1 SSVLFP
7 NSPPSPFNYTGD
19 LIIFLS
25 KSPPPP
31 VSALSCRT
39 TCKLYE
45 DFPREMEN
53 STPGPTGAS
62 TRKRKRIPI
71 ACSSCR
77 ARKSRCDGV
86 RPQCSACVEQGIECI
101 YAANSGGS
109 NALVPKQYLE
119 QVEHRLADVEE
130 EISRLKRLIPAS
142 FLQGKQHVL
151 FPRSV
156 SGRTDD
162 ISEVNYPEES
172 LNVEDGSVTQGI
184 TPDATDGVGTIEFT
198 TDESWAYFGPS
209 SNIAFTRIIR
219 RTLDHL
225 LNKTQKDERGDASS
239 TPAKHAQQHILAVSR
254 SQSPVTDSFD
264 SRKLEKPSEALRL
277 PPEEEVINLVRQF
290 FRDTGLLFPYIHE
303 ESFWKTYAQYR
314 ETGMQNAKT
323 AWLALLHMVL
333 AMATSTMNAT
343 GVGLS
348 DRQAI
353 SDVHYRRAKAL
364 SMTEM
369 MTGANVEAGTAAVP
383 SLPSSVSA
391 ISPQTLSMT
400 FGRPPIIPQ
409 NYIRTPLPR
418 HFISHQRTS
427 DISRWSNE
435 EESTMFW
442 NASMFDYHKASPC
455 LMLTNNCLPST
466 LYGVTAAVID
476 DLYESNIGSISA
488 IPLTNTVASVIQIG
502 QKLADWQASL
512 PLSMQLVEPSEVASP
527 EGKLML
533 LKFRVILT
541 LRYHN
546 LQLLSHRPILDRC
559 LQSFDGSPQSLQEAA
574 TLQQAWHLSR
584 TVCLRSAE
592 AIIRLVEACKLAND
606 VQPTV
611 SFLGA
616 WWFSLY
622 FSKFGLLPGR
632 MPANLTKAFNAS
644 LTIVATK
651 LVEDSYGSMPF
662 DQGYTNTA
670 IRLDDIL
677 KSAVSCIARLDIQN
691 PMVEKCAKFTATL
704 IFMIQSLQMT
714 PGRDD
719 IAHEVGGMGPSH
731 AIPSN
736 GGENA
741 QSTHISANSGM
752 DDAFS
757 TLMNYLPPNFN
768 DFPNTGANFSM
779 SELMDDFAT
788 GDLFW

>member
-1 SSVLFP
+1 MFSG
-7 NSPPSPFNYTGD
+7 T
-19 LIIFLS
+19 LS
-25 KSPPPP
+25 K
-31 VSALSCRT
+31 VFQGLSYSVNR
-39 TCKLYE
+39 
-45 DFPREMEN
+45 
-53 STPGPTGAS
+53 
-62 TRKRKRIPI
+62 
-71 ACSSCR
+71 
-77 ARKSRCDGV
+77 
-86 RPQCSACVEQGIECI
+86 
-101 YAANSGGS
+101 
-109 NALVPKQYLE
+109 YLE

-156 SGRTDD
+156 SGRNDD

-184 TPDATDGVGTIEFT
+184 TPDATDGVGFT
-198 TDESWAYFGPS
+198 AMGLDVPFIPADSIINHSGPS

-254 SQSPVTDSFD
+254 SQSPVTDAFD
-264 SRKLEKPSEALRL
+264 SRKLENPFEASRL

-343 GVGLS
+343 GVG
-348 DRQAI
+348 
-353 SDVHYRRAKAL
+353 
-364 SMTEM
+364 
-369 MTGANVEAGTAAVP
+369 ANVEAVHASSFSWPQISQVQAMLLMSQYLQGSQRSIQTWAIHGLAVKAALELGFHSELALQRFEP
-383 SLPSSVSA
+383 LERE
-391 ISPQTLSMT
+391 I
-400 FGRPPIIPQ
+400 R
-409 NYIRTPLPR
+409 IRT
-418 HFISHQRTS
+418 
-427 DISRWSNE
+427 
-435 EESTMFW
+435 
-442 NASMFDYHKASPC
+442 C
-455 LMLTNNCLPST
+455 T

-488 IPLTNTVASVIQIG
+488 ILLTNTVASVIQIG

-622 FSKFGLLPGR
+622 F
-632 MPANLTKAFNAS
+632 TFNAS

-719 IAHEVGGMGPSH
+719 IAREVGGMGPSH

-757 TLMNYLPPNFN
+757 NLMNYLPPNFN

>member
-1 SSVLFP
+1 
-7 NSPPSPFNYTGD
+7 
-19 LIIFLS
+19 
-25 KSPPPP
+25 
-31 VSALSCRT
+31 
-39 TCKLYE
+39 
-45 DFPREMEN
+45 MEN
-53 STPGPTGAS
+53 NTLGPTGAS

-77 ARKSRCDGV
+77 ARKSRVSATFSDSHQHYHAVGCDGV

-184 TPDATDGVGTIEFT
+184 TPDATDGVGFT
-198 TDESWAYFGPS
+198 AMGLDVLFIPADSIINHSGPS

-303 ESFWKTYAQYR
+303 ESFWKAYAQYR

-353 SDVHYRRAKAL
+353 SEVHYRRAKAL

-391 ISPQTLSMT
+391 IS
-400 FGRPPIIPQ
+400 
-409 NYIRTPLPR
+409 
-418 HFISHQRTS
+418 SH
-427 DISRWSNE
+427 
-435 EESTMFW
+435 
-442 NASMFDYHKASPC
+442 
-455 LMLTNNCLPST
+455 T

-622 FSKFGLLPGR
+622 F
-632 MPANLTKAFNAS
+632 TFNAS

-719 IAHEVGGMGPSH
+719 IAREVGGMGPSH

>member
-1 SSVLFP
+1 RVDSEAEAYPDCLQLLPCSEVEE
-7 NSPPSPFNYTGD
+7 YT
-19 LIIFLS
+19 LE
-25 KSPPPP
+25 K
-31 VSALSCRT
+31 
-39 TCKLYE
+39 
-45 DFPREMEN
+45 
-53 STPGPTGAS
+53 
-62 TRKRKRIPI
+62 
-71 ACSSCR
+71 
-77 ARKSRCDGV
+77 CDGV

-151 FPRSV
+151 FPRSI

-162 ISEVNYPEES
+162 FSEVNYPEES

-264 SRKLEKPSEALRL
+264 SRKLEKPSEASRL

-314 ETGMQNAKT
+314 ATGMQNAKT

-343 GVGLS
+343 GVGLG

-353 SDVHYRRAKAL
+353 SEVHYRRAKAL

-383 SLPSSVSA
+383 SFPSSVSA
-391 ISPQTLSMT
+391 GSSQTLSMT

-435 EESTMFW
+435 EESTVFW
-442 NASMFDYHKASPC
+442 NASI
-455 LMLTNNCLPST
+455 T

-476 DLYESNIGSISA
+476 DLYESNIGSISV

-622 FSKFGLLPGR
+622 F
-632 MPANLTKAFNAS
+632 TFNAS

-662 DQGYTNTA
+662 DQGYTNNA

-704 IFMIQSLQMT
+704 IFMVQTLQMT

-719 IAHEVGGMGPSH
+719 IAREVGGMGPSH
-731 AIPSN
+731 AVPSN
-736 GGENA
+736 GGENV
-741 QSTHISANSGM
+741 QSTQISANGGM

-757 TLMNYLPPNFN
+757 NLMNYLPPNFN

>member
-1 SSVLFP
+1 
-7 NSPPSPFNYTGD
+7 
-19 LIIFLS
+19 
-25 KSPPPP
+25 
-31 VSALSCRT
+31 
-39 TCKLYE
+39 
-45 DFPREMEN
+45 MEN

-277 PPEEEVINLVRQF
+277 PLEEEVINLVRQF

-303 ESFWKTYAQYR
+303 ESFWKAYAQYR

-353 SDVHYRRAKAL
+353 SEVHYRRAKAL

-369 MTGANVEAGTAAVP
+369 MTGANVEA
-383 SLPSSVSA
+383 
-391 ISPQTLSMT
+391 
-400 FGRPPIIPQ
+400 
-409 NYIRTPLPR
+409 
-418 HFISHQRTS
+418 
-427 DISRWSNE
+427 
-435 EESTMFW
+435 
-442 NASMFDYHKASPC
+442 
-455 LMLTNNCLPST
+455 
-466 LYGVTAAVID
+466 
-476 DLYESNIGSISA
+476 
-488 IPLTNTVASVIQIG
+488 
-502 QKLADWQASL
+502 
-512 PLSMQLVEPSEVASP
+512 
-527 EGKLML
+527 
-533 LKFRVILT
+533 
-541 LRYHN
+541 
-546 LQLLSHRPILDRC
+546 
-559 LQSFDGSPQSLQEAA
+559 
-574 TLQQAWHLSR
+574 
-584 TVCLRSAE
+584 
-592 AIIRLVEACKLAND
+592 
-606 VQPTV
+606 
-611 SFLGA
+611 
-616 WWFSLY
+616 
-622 FSKFGLLPGR
+622 
-632 MPANLTKAFNAS
+632 AFNAS

-677 KSAVSCIARLDIQN
+677 KSAVSCITRLDIQN

-719 IAHEVGGMGPSH
+719 IAREVGGMRPSH

-757 TLMNYLPPNFN
+757 NLMNYLPPNFN

-779 SELMDDFAT
+779 SELMDDFTT

>member
-1 SSVLFP
+1 
-7 NSPPSPFNYTGD
+7 
-19 LIIFLS
+19 
-25 KSPPPP
+25 
-31 VSALSCRT
+31 
-39 TCKLYE
+39 
-45 DFPREMEN
+45 MEN

-184 TPDATDGVGTIEFT
+184 TPDATDGVGFT
-198 TDESWAYFGPS
+198 AMGLDVPFIPADSIINHSGPS

-391 ISPQTLSMT
+391 ISP
-400 FGRPPIIPQ
+400 
-409 NYIRTPLPR
+409 
-418 HFISHQRTS
+418 H
-427 DISRWSNE
+427 
-435 EESTMFW
+435 
-442 NASMFDYHKASPC
+442 
-455 LMLTNNCLPST
+455 T

-622 FSKFGLLPGR
+622 F
-632 MPANLTKAFNAS
+632 TFNAS

>member
-1 SSVLFP
+1 MRWYR
-7 NSPPSPFNYTGD
+7 NT
-19 LIIFLS
+19 
-25 KSPPPP
+25 
-31 VSALSCRT
+31 
-39 TCKLYE
+39 
-45 DFPREMEN
+45 
-53 STPGPTGAS
+53 
-62 TRKRKRIPI
+62 
-71 ACSSCR
+71 
-77 ARKSRCDGV
+77 
-86 RPQCSACVEQGIECI
+86 
-101 YAANSGGS
+101 
-109 NALVPKQYLE
+109 
-119 QVEHRLADVEE
+119 DVEE
-130 EISRLKRLIPAS
+130 EIVRLKRLIPAS

-303 ESFWKTYAQYR
+303 ESFWKAYAQYR

-353 SDVHYRRAKAL
+353 SEVHYRRAKAL

-391 ISPQTLSMT
+391 ISS
-400 FGRPPIIPQ
+400 
-409 NYIRTPLPR
+409 Y
-418 HFISHQRTS
+418 
-427 DISRWSNE
+427 
-435 EESTMFW
+435 
-442 NASMFDYHKASPC
+442 
-455 LMLTNNCLPST
+455 T

-584 TVCLRSAE
+584 TVYLRSAE

-622 FSKFGLLPGR
+622 F
-632 MPANLTKAFNAS
+632 TFNAS

-677 KSAVSCIARLDIQN
+677 KSAVSCIARLDIQS

-719 IAHEVGGMGPSH
+719 IAREVGGMRPSH

-757 TLMNYLPPNFN
+757 NLMNYLPPNFN

>member
-1 SSVLFP
+1 MK
-7 NSPPSPFNYTGD
+7 T
-19 LIIFLS
+19 FLG
-25 KSPPPP
+25 KW
-31 VSALSCRT
+31 RT
-39 TCKLYE
+39 TL
-45 DFPREMEN
+45 
-53 STPGPTGAS
+53 PGQQ
-62 TRKRKRIPI
+62 
-71 ACSSCR
+71 
-77 ARKSRCDGV
+77 ARRLGSGSVSRLLAAPAVLGS
-86 RPQCSACVEQGIECI
+86 RGPQCSACVEQGIECI

-184 TPDATDGVGTIEFT
+184 TPDATDGVGFT
-198 TDESWAYFGPS
+198 AMGLDVPFIPADSIINHSGPS

-303 ESFWKTYAQYR
+303 ESFWKAYAQYR

-353 SDVHYRRAKAL
+353 SEVHYRRAKAL

-391 ISPQTLSMT
+391 IS
-400 FGRPPIIPQ
+400 
-409 NYIRTPLPR
+409 
-418 HFISHQRTS
+418 SH
-427 DISRWSNE
+427 
-435 EESTMFW
+435 
-442 NASMFDYHKASPC
+442 
-455 LMLTNNCLPST
+455 T

-622 FSKFGLLPGR
+622 F
-632 MPANLTKAFNAS
+632 TFNAS

-719 IAHEVGGMGPSH
+719 IAREVGGMGLSH

>member
-1 SSVLFP
+1 
-7 NSPPSPFNYTGD
+7 
-19 LIIFLS
+19 
-25 KSPPPP
+25 
-31 VSALSCRT
+31 
-39 TCKLYE
+39 
-45 DFPREMEN
+45 MEN

-151 FPRSV
+151 FPRSI

-162 ISEVNYPEES
+162 FSEVNYPEES

-198 TDESWAYFGPS
+198 TDESWAYFV
-209 SNIAFTRIIR
+209 
-219 RTLDHL
+219 
-225 LNKTQKDERGDASS
+225 NKTQKDERGDSSS

-264 SRKLEKPSEALRL
+264 SRKLEKPSEASRL

-314 ETGMQNAKT
+314 ATGMQNAKT

-343 GVGLS
+343 GVGLG

-353 SDVHYRRAKAL
+353 SEVHYRRAKAL

-369 MTGANVEAGTAAVP
+369 MTGANVEAGTAPVP
-383 SLPSSVSA
+383 SFAPSVSA
-391 ISPQTLSMT
+391 GSSQTLSMT

-435 EESTMFW
+435 EESTVFW
-442 NASMFDYHKASPC
+442 NASI
-455 LMLTNNCLPST
+455 T

-476 DLYESNIGSISA
+476 DLYESNIGSISV

-592 AIIRLVEACKLAND
+592 AIIRLVEACKRAND

-622 FSKFGLLPGR
+622 F
-632 MPANLTKAFNAS
+632 TFNAS
-644 LTIVATK
+644 LTVVATK

-704 IFMIQSLQMT
+704 IFMVQSLQIET
-714 PGRDD
+714 YLSKAPGRHD
-719 IAHEVGGMGPSH
+719 IAREVGGMGPSH
-731 AIPSN
+731 AVPSN
-736 GGENA
+736 GGENV
-741 QSTHISANSGM
+741 QSTQISANGGM

-757 TLMNYLPPNFN
+757 NLMNYLPPNFN

>member
-1 SSVLFP
+1 
-7 NSPPSPFNYTGD
+7 
-19 LIIFLS
+19 
-25 KSPPPP
+25 
-31 VSALSCRT
+31 
-39 TCKLYE
+39 
-45 DFPREMEN
+45 MEN

-369 MTGANVEAGTAAVP
+369 MTGANVEAVQAMLLMSQYLQGSQRSIQTWAIHGLAVKAALELGFHSELALQRFEPLEREIRIRTWYGCVV
-383 SLPSSVSA
+383 LDR
-391 ISPQTLSMT
+391 TLSMT

-442 NASMFDYHKASPC
+442 NASI
-455 LMLTNNCLPST
+455 CLPST

-622 FSKFGLLPGR
+622 F
-632 MPANLTKAFNAS
+632 TFNAS

>member
-1 SSVLFP
+1 
-7 NSPPSPFNYTGD
+7 
-19 LIIFLS
+19 
-25 KSPPPP
+25 
-31 VSALSCRT
+31 
-39 TCKLYE
+39 
-45 DFPREMEN
+45 MEN

-151 FPRSV
+151 FPRSI

-162 ISEVNYPEES
+162 FSEVNYPEES

-264 SRKLEKPSEALRL
+264 SRKLEKPSEASRL

-314 ETGMQNAKT
+314 ATGMQNAKT
-323 AWLALLHMVL
+323 AWLALLQMVL

-343 GVGLS
+343 GVGLG

-353 SDVHYRRAKAL
+353 SEVHYRRAKAL

-369 MTGANVEAGTAAVP
+369 MTGANVEAVQAMLLMSQYLQGSQRSIQTWAIHGLAVKAALELGFHSELALQRFEP
-383 SLPSSVSA
+383 LERE
-391 ISPQTLSMT
+391 I
-400 FGRPPIIPQ
+400 R
-409 NYIRTPLPR
+409 IRTWYGCVVL
-418 HFISHQRTS
+418 
-427 DISRWSNE
+427 D
-435 EESTMFW
+435 
-442 NASMFDYHKASPC
+442 
-455 LMLTNNCLPST
+455 ST

-476 DLYESNIGSISA
+476 DLYESNIGSISV

-622 FSKFGLLPGR
+622 F
-632 MPANLTKAFNAS
+632 TFNAS

-670 IRLDDIL
+670 LRLDDIL

-704 IFMIQSLQMT
+704 IFMVQSLQIA
-714 PGRDD
+714 PGQDD
-719 IAHEVGGMGPSH
+719 ITREVGGMGPSH
-731 AIPSN
+731 AVASN
-736 GGENA
+736 GGENV
-741 QSTHISANSGM
+741 QSTQISANGGM

-757 TLMNYLPPNFN
+757 NLMNYLPPNFN